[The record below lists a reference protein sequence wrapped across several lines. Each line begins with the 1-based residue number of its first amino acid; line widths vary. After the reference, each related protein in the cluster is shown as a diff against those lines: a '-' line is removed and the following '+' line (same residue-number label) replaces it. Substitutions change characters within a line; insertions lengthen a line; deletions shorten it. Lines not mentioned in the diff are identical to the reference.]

1 MSVAVSLFLLS
12 LFLDRFVLNLLSEF
26 SCFSTGIF
34 AILRYRLAVFKLLPC
49 DFVCVLFGSDFDL
62 LDREQRLLLVLFVVL
77 LFSIGLIRLLLLL
90 VRRIL

>member
-1 MSVAVSLFLLS
+1 MFLLS

-26 SCFSTGIF
+26 SCFSSGIF
-34 AILRYRLAVFKLLPC
+34 AILRFRLVVFKLLPC

-62 LDREQRLLLVLFVVL
+62 FDREQRLLLVLFVAL
-77 LFSIGLIRLLLLL
+77 LFSIGLIRLLFLM